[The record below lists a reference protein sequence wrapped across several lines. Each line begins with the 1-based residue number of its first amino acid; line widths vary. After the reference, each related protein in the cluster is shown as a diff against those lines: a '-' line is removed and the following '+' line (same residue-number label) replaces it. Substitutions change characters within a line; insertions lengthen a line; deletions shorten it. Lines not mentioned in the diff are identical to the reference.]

1 MRIYQTDNLFS
12 LSLPLN
18 FQAPGMR
25 LLSSWMCR
33 SHCHRIIKL
42 SGTLQQFAPEKELI
56 ENVHGVRRS
65 FLDTGEKL
73 RTKLTSPDIDEDP
86 IFSANATPTIYFIGK
101 MLWSKGLESLMDL
114 IQYAEDS
121 AGLRV
126 EVDMYGGGPNKDE
139 ASERADKMGLD
150 MNELQNVQ
158 EVIIKT
164 DKKQIIISKP
174 SVTEMKAKDS
184 SIFTVTADSY
194 EEVELAVQIFSDE
207 DIQLV
212 SQQAGVDEEKAKSA
226 LEEAKGDLA
235 RAILLL
241 TSG

>member
-1 MRIYQTDNLFS
+1 MSGRGGNREMRR
-12 LSLPLN
+12 
-18 FQAPGMR
+18 M
-25 LLSSWMCR
+25 M
-33 SHCHRIIKL
+33 
-42 SGTLQQFAPEKELI
+42 
-56 ENVHGVRRS
+56 
-65 FLDTGEKL
+65 
-73 RTKLTSPDIDEDP
+73 
-86 IFSANATPTIYFIGK
+86 
-101 MLWSKGLESLMDL
+101 
-114 IQYAEDS
+114 
-121 AGLRV
+121 
-126 EVDMYGGGPNKDE
+126 
-139 ASERADKMGLD
+139 DKMGLD

-184 SIFTVTADSY
+184 SIFTPDSY
-194 EEVELAVQIFSDE
+194 EEVELEVQIFSDE